1 MYLPLVAKSSVYVD
15 PSTVLNSIYR
25 EPNMKFV
32 ASIPSLLFFFIF
44 VSLNVN
50 ATNSI
55 DQAALNEEL
64 GIHQSNRA
72 QLRKS
77 LNSVTKRNA
86 VSAAKTTRLLLIPEA
101 TNDRIM
107 AFDPISGDLL
117 DADFIPSDTINM
129 SVPIHA
135 ILSAGGDSILVS
147 DQFQDVVLEYSLS
160 GQFMGVFAPKGG
172 ADIEIMDNI
181 RGIVLRDNGNLL
193 VTVSA
198 GTNAD
203 AVVEFDKEGNYLG
216 NFISNGAGG
225 LDSPFAL
232 LKRGSEYLV
241 SGSTSD
247 NVLVY
252 SESGEFQSEFV
263 KIDGF
268 PEQLAIAANGN
279 ILVANFSG
287 TQEGIVELT
296 SDGSSVIGISNP
308 VALVNYRGVFELP
321 NQNYLV
327 TTGEGVFEIDRS
339 GNLIDTKIS
348 GVSARFIQLVTIKP
362 EGADELCVPIKAS
375 NGRLAVVCL

>member
-1 MYLPLVAKSSVYVD
+1 
-15 PSTVLNSIYR
+15 
-25 EPNMKFV
+25 MKFV

-72 QLRKS
+72 QLKKS
-77 LNSVTKRNA
+77 LNSVTNRKA
-86 VSAAKTTRLLLIPEA
+86 LSAAKTTRLLLIPEA

-308 VALVNYRGVFELP
+308 VALANYRGVFELP

-362 EGADELCVPIKAS
+362 EGADELCVPIKAA